1 MSGLFFPK
9 PQAPVTP
16 GVQAQS
22 PIAPAARSSDDV
34 AALAA
39 EQRNRFTRRKGRAY
53 NMLSGGGATG
63 GTSAGAR
70 MLGAVART

>member
-9 PQAPVTP
+9 PAKVDTTP
-16 GVQAQS
+16 AVQAQS
-22 PIAPAARSSDDV
+22 PIAPADRSSED
-34 AALAA
+34 AASLAA

-53 NMLSGGGATG
+53 TMLSGGNTTG
-63 GTSAGAR
+63 GTSASR

>member
-1 MSGLFFPK
+1 MSGLFAPR

-22 PIAPAARSSDDV
+22 PIAPAGRSSDDV
-34 AALAA
+34 AALTA
-39 EQRNRFTRRKGRAY
+39 EQRSRFTRRKGRAY
-53 NMLSGGGATG
+53 SMLSGGSTTG
-63 GTSAGAR
+63 GTSAAR

>member
-9 PQAPVTP
+9 PQAPVQP

-22 PIAPAARSSDDV
+22 PIAPAGRSSDDV
-34 AALAA
+34 SALAA
-39 EQRNRFTRRKGRAY
+39 EQRARFTRRKGRAY
-53 NMLSGGGATG
+53 NMLSGGSATG
-63 GTSAGAR
+63 GTSAAR

>member
-9 PQAPVTP
+9 PQKIDTTPVI
-16 GVQAQS
+16 QAQS
-22 PIAPAARSSDDV
+22 PIAPADRSSADV
-34 AALAA
+34 ASLAA
-39 EQRNRFTRRKGRAY
+39 EQRGRFTRRKGRAY

-63 GTSAGAR
+63 GTSAAR